1 MIQQIQEETATNI
14 YFPTPLVGVLN
25 SPQPG
30 SQQGV
35 GYRHVQINM
44 TGVGMQP
51 TGPMA
56 MPMTG
61 AMSHSHGAPCPSMD
75 MNAAGGGPLGLPRMN
90 GNYHHQH
97 NAHGRHAPPVYN
109 PHQHVQYPYQPQPL
123 NIDPSTTRGMP
134 YNGPRMHYPM
144 HQGHIPMS
152 VNHAGFQSIP
162 GSRIGS
168 PMPPHAPSP
177 HPGMNQMSI
186 HPHRSQ
192 PTFPVPQN
200 LHPMQNPLVS
210 NVHMGT
216 FNMPNNINMGMGIDP
231 AMGQVTGPHPG
242 LSVHGGEQGVLGKS
256 NQIWITGEFFGVQRA
271 RDMLLNIAMQKVKE
285 IIVMRTFTDK
295 WNSANW

>member
-1 MIQQIQEETATNI
+1 
-14 YFPTPLVGVLN
+14 
-25 SPQPG
+25 
-30 SQQGV
+30 
-35 GYRHVQINM
+35 
-44 TGVGMQP
+44 
-51 TGPMA
+51 
-56 MPMTG
+56 
-61 AMSHSHGAPCPSMD
+61 
-75 MNAAGGGPLGLPRMN
+75 
-90 GNYHHQH
+90 
-97 NAHGRHAPPVYN
+97 
-109 PHQHVQYPYQPQPL
+109 
-123 NIDPSTTRGMP
+123 
-134 YNGPRMHYPM
+134 
-144 HQGHIPMS
+144 
-152 VNHAGFQSIP
+152 
-162 GSRIGS
+162 
-168 PMPPHAPSP
+168 
-177 HPGMNQMSI
+177 MSI
-186 HPHRSQ
+186 HPHHSQ

>member
-97 NAHGRHAPPVYN
+97 NAHGRHAPLSIIPINMFNTRINRN
-109 PHQHVQYPYQPQPL
+109 PSILTPQPPVECRIMAL
-123 NIDPSTTRGMP
+123 GCTTRCTKVIFRCLSIIPDSRVFLGAESDPPCRLMP
-134 YNGPRMHYPM
+134 
-144 HQGHIPMS
+144 
-152 VNHAGFQSIP
+152 
-162 GSRIGS
+162 
-168 PMPPHAPSP
+168 
-177 HPGMNQMSI
+177 
-186 HPHRSQ
+186 
-192 PTFPVPQN
+192 
-200 LHPMQNPLVS
+200 
-210 NVHMGT
+210 
-216 FNMPNNINMGMGIDP
+216 
-231 AMGQVTGPHPG
+231 
-242 LSVHGGEQGVLGKS
+242 
-256 NQIWITGEFFGVQRA
+256 
-271 RDMLLNIAMQKVKE
+271 LLLIQE
-285 IIVMRTFTDK
+285 
-295 WNSANW
+295 